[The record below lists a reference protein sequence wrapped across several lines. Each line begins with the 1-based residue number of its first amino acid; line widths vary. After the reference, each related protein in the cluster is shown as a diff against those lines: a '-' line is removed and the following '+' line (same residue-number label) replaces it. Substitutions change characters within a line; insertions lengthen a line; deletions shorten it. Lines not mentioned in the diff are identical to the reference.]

1 MASLNG
7 SPASPAALQA
17 LALTNYGHFT
27 TMRVEDG
34 GVRGLALHLDRL
46 VTDCRAVFGAELD
59 PEWVRECVRGEAG
72 GGRAGAFMVR
82 VTVFDPELDL
92 TAPDRA
98 GRPGVLVT
106 TRPAAGSAGRP
117 LPALRVQRL
126 AFCRDAPSVK
136 HVALFGQLR
145 LRRAARLAGFDDV
158 LFTGADGTVSEGCTW
173 NAGFVDEAGA
183 VVWPEAEVLPGTT
196 MRLLRAAGGGHA
208 TAAMTDVR
216 LRSMRAAF
224 ATSTGFGVR
233 ALAAVDD
240 IAFRTDDPAIG
251 ALRESYA
258 AVPLDRL

>member
-34 GVRGLALHLDRL
+34 GVRGLGLHLARL
-46 VTDCRAVFGAELD
+46 VGDCRAVFGAELD
-59 PEWVRECVRGEAG
+59 PEWVRECVRTEAG
-72 GGRAGAFMVR
+72 SGRAGRFMVR

-106 TRPAAGSAGRP
+106 TRPAAGPDDRP
-117 LPALRVQRL
+117 LPPLRVQRL
-126 AFCRDAPSVK
+126 AFHRDAPTVK

-158 LFTGADGTVSEGCTW
+158 LFTGAGGLVSEGCTW
-173 NAGFVDEAGA
+173 NAGFVDEAGT

-196 MRLLRAAGGGHA
+196 MRLLRAAGGGHVTEA
-208 TAAMTDVR
+208 VTDVR

-240 IAFRTDDPAIG
+240 IAFRADDPVIG

-258 AVPLDRL
+258 AVPLERL

>member
-7 SPASPAALQA
+7 SPAPAAALQA

-34 GVRGLALHLDRL
+34 GVRGLGLHLARL
-46 VTDCRAVFGAELD
+46 VADCRAVFGAELD
-59 PEWVRECVRGEAG
+59 PEWVRECVRREAG

-92 TAPDRA
+92 TAPERA

-126 AFCRDAPSVK
+126 AFHRDAPAVK

-158 LFTGADGTVSEGCTW
+158 LFTGADGLVSEGCTW
-173 NAGFVDEAGA
+173 NAGFVDEAGT

-196 MRLLRAAGGGHA
+196 MRLLRAARGGQV
-208 TAAMTDVR
+208 TAAVTDVR

-233 ALAAVDD
+233 ALSAVDD
-240 IAFRTDDPAIG
+240 IAFRADDPVIG

>member
-1 MASLNG
+1 MATLNG

-34 GVRGLALHLDRL
+34 GVRGLALHLARL
-46 VTDCRAVFGAELD
+46 VADCREVFGAELD
-59 PEWVRECVRGEAG
+59 AEWVRECVRREAG
-72 GGRAGAFMVR
+72 GRPGSLMVR
-82 VTVFDPELDL
+82 VTVFDPELEL
-92 TAPDRA
+92 TAPDRT

-106 TRPAAGSAGRP
+106 TRPAAGDPGRP

-126 AFCRDAPSVK
+126 PFRRDAPSVK

-158 LFTGADGTVSEGCTW
+158 LFTGPDGLVSEGCTW
-173 NAGFVDEAGA
+173 NAGFVDEAGT
-183 VVWPEAEVLPGTT
+183 VVWPEAEVLAGTT
-196 MRLLRAAGGGHA
+196 MRLLRTAGSGHV
-208 TAAMTDVR
+208 TAPVTDAR

-240 IAFRTDDPAIG
+240 IAFRTDDPVIG

-258 AVPLDRL
+258 AVPPDRL